1 MLDNFL
7 FAIFPYL
14 AVILALVFGIHRFRS
29 DSFSQSSLSTQFLES
44 RKLFWGSVPWHFGII
59 LILLAHL
66 CSVLFPGVWASIL
79 GEPTRLYLVEIT
91 GLALGGITVV
101 GLSWLIYRRIT
112 NPRIT
117 VVTSVMDW
125 VLLAF
130 LLLQV
135 GTGVY
140 TALVYRWGSLWALES
155 AQPWLFSLLTLNPEI
170 HYITGL
176 PWVFKLHITS
186 ALMLVLLLP
195 FTRLIHIVSV
205 PLGFLTRPHQLV
217 VWNRDYKPSSV
228 KEKKGE
234 DEHFRVYFDKS
245 NK

>member
-1 MLDNFL
+1 MLDTFL

-14 AVILALVFGIHRFRS
+14 AVILALVFGIHRFKT

-66 CSVLFPGVWASIL
+66 FSVFFPGVWASIL
-79 GEPTRLYLVEIT
+79 GEPSRLYFVETT
-91 GLALGGITVV
+91 GLALGGITVI
-101 GLSWLIYRRIT
+101 GISWLIYRRIT

-117 VVTSVMDW
+117 VVTSKMDW
-125 VLLAF
+125 VLLGF

-135 GTGVY
+135 VTGVY

-155 AQPWLFSLLTLNPEI
+155 AQPWLFSLLTLNPKIE
-170 HYITGL
+170 YITRL

-186 ALMLVLLLP
+186 ALILVLLLP
-195 FTRLIHIVSV
+195 FTRLIHLVSV

-217 VWNRDYKPSSV
+217 VWNRDYSPAQV
-228 KEKKGE
+228 KEKKGGE
-234 DEHFRVYFDKS
+234 KHFRVFYDKS
-245 NK
+245 SK